1 MMSRITINNVRK
13 EYDSDGGVIRAVD
26 DVSLDVEDGEFLTIV
41 GPSGS
46 GKSTLLRMIAGLE
59 DITGGEIRIGG
70 TVVNNIA
77 PQNRG
82 VAMVFQ
88 NYALYPHMSVRQ
100 NMSYGLKLTTD
111 LPKDQ
116 IRERV
121 EETAEMMGI
130 GDLLEKKP
138 NNLSGGQQ
146 QRVATGRAI
155 VRQPEVFLFDEPLS
169 NLDAKLRL
177 HMRTE
182 LQRIQEDLETTSVYV
197 THDQSEAMTMS
208 DRIVIL
214 SEGSIQQVGT
224 PAEVYAEPVN
234 RFVADF
240 IGSPSMNF
248 FDVRL
253 DGDTLSGSDFDY
265 RVSEELATT
274 IREQAT
280 SEDLVLGV
288 RPEHVEVGTVETDSI
303 TADLD
308 VLEHEGSD
316 NYLYLSKGET
326 EWTVRV
332 DGNTRFDP
340 GEAVEFTLPEEYVH
354 VFDTE
359 TGENLLVDRDQTTQT
374 ADSSPLT
381 GEAAE

>member
-1 MMSRITINNVRK
+1 MSRITIEDVRK
-13 EYDSDGGVIRAVD
+13 EYDSDAGRIRAVD
-26 DVSLDVEDGEFLTIV
+26 DVSLEVEDGEFLTIV

-59 DITGGEIRIGG
+59 EITGGEIRIGG
-70 TVVNNIA
+70 TVVNDIA

-111 LPKDQ
+111 LSKEAISD
-116 IRERV
+116 RV

-130 GDLLEKKP
+130 GDLLDKEP
-138 NNLSGGQQ
+138 SNLSGGQQ

-155 VRQPEVFLFDEPLS
+155 VRQPDVFLFDEPLS

-182 LQRIQEDLETTSVYV
+182 LQRIQEELETTAVYV
-197 THDQSEAMTMS
+197 THDQTEAMTMS

-214 SEGSIQQVGT
+214 SDGTVQQVGT

-253 DGDTLSGSDFDY
+253 EDGVLHGDGFTYELDAGQASTVEAN
-265 RVSEELATT
+265 RESEEL
-274 IREQAT
+274 
-280 SEDLVLGV
+280 VLGI
-288 RPEHVEVGTVETDSI
+288 RPEHVSVGPEHDDAL
-303 TADLD
+303 TATLD

-316 NYLYLSKGET
+316 NYLYLSQGDA

-332 DGNTRFDP
+332 DGSTRFEW
-340 GEAVEFTLPEEYVH
+340 GETVAFTLPREHVH
-354 VFDTE
+354 VFDGR
-359 TGENLLVDRDQTTQT
+359 TGENLLVDGRERLDP
-374 ADSSPLT
+374 DESSVV
-381 GEAAE
+381 A

>member
-1 MMSRITINNVRK
+1 MGRITIDNVRK
-13 EYDSDGGVIRAVD
+13 EYDSDAGTIRAVD
-26 DVSLDVEDGEFLTIV
+26 DVSLNVRDGEFLTIV

-59 DITGGEIRIGG
+59 DITGGEIRIDD
-70 TVVNNIA
+70 TVVNDIA

-111 LPKDQ
+111 LGDDE
-116 IRERV
+116 IRRRV
-121 EETAEMMGI
+121 EDTAEMMGI
-130 GDLLEKKP
+130 GDLLDKKP

-155 VRQPEVFLFDEPLS
+155 VRQPDVFLFDEPLS

-182 LQRIQEDLETTSVYV
+182 LQRIQEELETTAVYV
-197 THDQSEAMTMS
+197 THDQTEAMTMS

-214 SEGSIQQVGT
+214 NDGTIQQVGT
-224 PAEVYAEPVN
+224 PAEVYADPVN
-234 RFVADF
+234 KFVADF

-248 FDVRL
+248 FDVSL
-253 DGDTLSGSDFDY
+253 EEDVLYGDDFDY
-265 RVSEELATT
+265 AIPSSFASVV
-274 IREQAT
+274 RENAR
-280 SEDLVLGV
+280 SDSLVLGI
-288 RPEHVEVGTVETDSI
+288 RPEHITVDTDGEDTV
-303 TADLD
+303 TATLD

-316 NYLYLSKGET
+316 NYLYLSKGDT

-332 DGNTRFDP
+332 DGNTRFEW
-340 GEAVEFTLPEEYVH
+340 GETVEFSLPPEHLH
-354 VFDTE
+354 VFDAE
-359 TGENLLVDRDQTTQT
+359 TGENLVVEEGMT
-374 ADSSPLT
+374 ADVDSSSVT
-381 GEAAE
+381 A

>member
-1 MMSRITINNVRK
+1 MGRITIDNVRK
-13 EYDSDGGVIRAVD
+13 EYDSDAGTIRAVD
-26 DVSLDVEDGEFLTIV
+26 DVSLNVQDGEFLTIV

-59 DITGGEIRIGG
+59 DITGGEIRIDD

-111 LPKDQ
+111 LGDDE
-116 IRERV
+116 IRRRV
-121 EETAEMMGI
+121 EDTAEMMGI
-130 GDLLEKKP
+130 GDLLDKKP

-155 VRQPEVFLFDEPLS
+155 VRQPDVFLFDEPLS

-182 LQRIQEDLETTSVYV
+182 LQRIQEELETTSVYV
-197 THDQSEAMTMS
+197 THDQTEAMTMS

-214 SEGSIQQVGT
+214 NDGTIQQVGT
-224 PAEVYAEPVN
+224 PAEVYADPVN
-234 RFVADF
+234 KFVADF

-248 FDVRL
+248 FDVSL
-253 DGDTLSGSDFDY
+253 DDGVLYGDDFEYAIPSD
-265 RVSEELATT
+265 LANVV
-274 IREQAT
+274 RQNAR
-280 SEDLVLGV
+280 SDDLVLGI
-288 RPEHVEVGTVETDSI
+288 RPEHVTVDTDG
-303 TADLD
+303 ADTVAATLD

-316 NYLYLSKGET
+316 NYLYLSEGDT

-332 DGNTRFDP
+332 DGNTRFEW
-340 GEAVEFTLPEEYVH
+340 GETVEFSLPPEHLH
-354 VFDTE
+354 VFDAE
-359 TGENLLVDRDQTTQT
+359 TGENLVVDEGVT
-374 ADSSPLT
+374 ADVDGSSVT
-381 GEAAE
+381 A

>member
-1 MMSRITINNVRK
+1 MSRIEIDDVRK
-13 EYDSDGGVIRAVD
+13 VYDSDEGKILAVD
-26 DVSLDVEDGEFLTIV
+26 DVSLEVKDGEFVTIV

-59 DITGGEIRIGG
+59 DITDGKAQIGD
-70 TVVNNIA
+70 TVVNGVA

-88 NYALYPHMSVRQ
+88 NYALYPHMTVRE

-111 LPKDQ
+111 LSGEKIKQ
-116 IRERV
+116 RV
-121 EETAEMMGI
+121 DEAAEMMGI

-138 NNLSGGQQ
+138 ENLSGGQQ

-155 VRQPEVFLFDEPLS
+155 VREPEVFLFDEPLS

-182 LQRIQEDLETTSVYV
+182 LQRIQEELGTTSIYV
-197 THDQSEAMTMS
+197 THDQTEAMTMS

-214 SEGSIQQVGT
+214 SDGQIQQIGT
-224 PAEVYAEPVN
+224 PEEVYAEPAN
-234 RFVADF
+234 QFVANF

-248 FDVRL
+248 FEGEFEGSTFV
-253 DGDTLSGSDFDY
+253 GDSFEYPFSESIASQIQDERESETL
-265 RVSEELATT
+265 T
-274 IREQAT
+274 
-280 SEDLVLGV
+280 LGI
-288 RPEHVEVGTVETDSI
+288 RPEHVEVDGAAVDSGTIS
-303 TADLD
+303 ASLD

-316 NYLYLSKGET
+316 NYLYLTNGDD

-332 DGNTRFDP
+332 P
-340 GEAVEFTLPEEYVH
+340 GHDHYHEGEHLNFTLPEEHVH
-354 VFDTE
+354 VFDE
-359 TGENLLVDRDQTTQT
+359 ATGENLIEHRGET
-374 ADSSPLT
+374 AVSPPQS
-381 GEAAE
+381 A

>member
-1 MMSRITINNVRK
+1 MGRITIDNVRK
-13 EYDSDGGVIRAVD
+13 EYDSDTGTIRAVD
-26 DVSLDVEDGEFLTIV
+26 DVSLEVEDGEFLTIV

-59 DITGGEIRIGG
+59 DITAGQIRIGD
-70 TVVNNIA
+70 TVVNDIA

-88 NYALYPHMSVRQ
+88 NYALYPHMSVRK

-111 LPKDQ
+111 LTKGEID
-116 IRERV
+116 ERV

-130 GDLLEKKP
+130 GDLLDKKP

-197 THDQSEAMTMS
+197 THDQTEAMTMS

-214 SEGSIQQVGT
+214 SNGTIQQVGT

-248 FDVRL
+248 FDVE
-253 DGDTLSGSDFDY
+253 FDD
-265 RVSEELATT
+265 RVLRS
-274 IREQAT
+274 
-280 SEDLVLGV
+280 
-288 RPEHVEVGTVETDSI
+288 
-303 TADLD
+303 
-308 VLEHEGSD
+308 
-316 NYLYLSKGET
+316 
-326 EWTVRV
+326 
-332 DGNTRFDP
+332 
-340 GEAVEFTLPEEYVH
+340 
-354 VFDTE
+354 
-359 TGENLLVDRDQTTQT
+359 
-374 ADSSPLT
+374 
-381 GEAAE
+381 

>member
-1 MMSRITINNVRK
+1 MSRITIDNVRK
-13 EYDSDGGVIRAVD
+13 EYDSDAGTITAVEN
-26 DVSLDVEDGEFLTIV
+26 VSLGIRDGEFLTIV

-59 DITGGEIRIGG
+59 DISGGEIRIGE

-111 LPKDQ
+111 LDSEEIQ
-116 IRERV
+116 RRV

-130 GDLLEKKP
+130 GDLLDKKP

-155 VRQPEVFLFDEPLS
+155 VRKPEVFLFDEPLS

-182 LQRIQEDLETTSVYV
+182 LQRIQEELETTSVYV
-197 THDQSEAMTMS
+197 THDQTEAMTMS

-214 SEGSIQQVGT
+214 SDGTIQQLGT
-224 PAEVYAEPVN
+224 PAEVYAEPAN
-234 RFVADF
+234 KFVADF

-248 FDVRL
+248 FETRLENGVLYGDEFEYELEPQLAEAVR
-253 DGDTLSGSDFDY
+253 SGS
-265 RVSEELATT
+265 TT
-274 IREQAT
+274 D
-280 SEDLVLGV
+280 DLVLGI
-288 RPEHVEVGTVETDSI
+288 RPEHIQVDPASDDPI
-303 TADLD
+303 SARLD

-316 NYLYLSKGET
+316 NYLYLSKGDA

-332 DGNTRFDP
+332 DGNTRFEE
-340 GEAVEFTLPEEYVH
+340 GERIEFTFPPEHVH
-354 VFDTE
+354 VFDGS
-359 TGENLLVDRDQTTQT
+359 TGENLVVETPVPT
-374 ADSSPLT
+374 DSSDSSAT
-381 GEAAE
+381 A